1 MAVGPRWGHSV
12 AMGHGVQL
20 AAGWLQTLGDRQE
33 VGRDEIGM
41 VVDGP
46 FGLSVFQ
53 ASRCRSC
60 LNFVPVVW
68 GGSSS
73 APSKE
78 IALNMDFHAAID
90 ILPLPGLL
98 DPQGK
103 AVTNNLPNIGLGQ
116 LTNVRIGKHI
126 TLDIEAGSR
135 EEAEKL
141 VAEACEKLLSNPIME
156 RFEFR
161 VFSAEEAAL

>member
-1 MAVGPRWGHSV
+1 
-12 AMGHGVQL
+12 
-20 AAGWLQTLGDRQE
+20 
-33 VGRDEIGM
+33 
-41 VVDGP
+41 
-46 FGLSVFQ
+46 
-53 ASRCRSC
+53 
-60 LNFVPVVW
+60 
-68 GGSSS
+68 
-73 APSKE
+73 
-78 IALNMDFHAAID
+78 MDFHAAID

-103 AVTNNLPNIGLGQ
+103 AVSNNLPNIGLGQ

-126 TLDIEAGSR
+126 TLDIAADSR